1 MTQYERR
8 LTADLKR
15 IRTLLRD
22 VADRVCRSL
31 DEVII
36 AIGRNDED
44 ALYEIVINDLSVN
57 RDVRTIDRLCH
68 EFVARHLPAA
78 GHLRFISSVLRIA
91 IALERAGD
99 YSVTISRVVLQLSC
113 PLPETIY
120 ERIKYMAGLSRS
132 MLADAMQAFLEGD
145 VKLANAARRQDQ
157 SVDRA
162 YDEVFHSLIEHGREW
177 APMELAGLLRIFTKV
192 ERFSDQA
199 KNIGEEAVFAV
210 TGKMKDPKVF
220 RILFV
225 DERNDLASQL
235 AAAVARKMYPRSG
248 VYSSAGWA
256 TADELHPALKK
267 VTKRF
272 GIDLERTRPTPVG
285 ELDGFPT
292 AYHVVVQLNPPE
304 EAKLAHVPYHTILQ
318 KWDLHVP
325 EQSRATVRDS
335 DLDEL
340 ARELTSRIGSL
351 MERLR
356 GPDAD

>member
-1 MTQYERR
+1 M
-8 LTADLKR
+8 
-15 IRTLLRD
+15 LRD

-31 DEVII
+31 DEVIT

-44 ALYEIVINDLSVN
+44 ALYDIVINDLSVN
-57 RDVRTIDRLCH
+57 RDVRAIDRLCH

-113 PLPETIY
+113 PPPEPIY
-120 ERIKYMAGLSRS
+120 EQIKYMAGLSRT
-132 MLADAMQAFLEGD
+132 MLADATKAFLDGD
-145 VKLANAARRQDQ
+145 VKLANAMRRQDQ
-157 SVDRA
+157 SVDQA
-162 YDEVFHSLIEHGREW
+162 YDDVFHSLIEHGREW
-177 APMELAGLLRIFTKV
+177 APMELASLLRIFTKV

-210 TGKMKDPKVF
+210 TGKMKAPKVF
-220 RILFV
+220 RVLFL

-235 AAAVARKMYPRSG
+235 AAAIARKTYPNSG
-248 VYSSAGWA
+248 IYASAGWA
-256 TADELHPALKK
+256 TAEKLDPALKK
-267 VTKRF
+267 VTKRL

-285 ELDGFPT
+285 ELERFPT
-292 AYHVVVQLNPPE
+292 AYHVVVQLNPSE
-304 EAKLAHVPYHTILQ
+304 EAKLEQVPYHTILQ

-325 EQSRATVRDS
+325 EQSGTAVRDS

-340 ARELTSRIGSL
+340 ARELTSRIGNL